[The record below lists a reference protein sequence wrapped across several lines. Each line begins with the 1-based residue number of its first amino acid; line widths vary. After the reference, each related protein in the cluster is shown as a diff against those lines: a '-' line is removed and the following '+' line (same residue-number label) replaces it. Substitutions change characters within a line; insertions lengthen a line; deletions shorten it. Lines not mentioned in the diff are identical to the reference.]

1 MREEIAAAVVFL
13 KRLMQKC
20 ESLPSGKLEIFTKCL
35 SSVLIDRFRDHW
47 YKERPTRGQGYRC
60 ITFSPAEPV
69 DPVLERAAC
78 ESGINLQEPL
88 LPIEMTLWV
97 DPNEV
102 CCRFGDIK
110 ANYCMVATMKNGS
123 LDNKAHTLD
132 VSDLILQAKELYN
145 KQLNITTTRVNSNSK
160 PLDKPKSWQVPT
172 NSRPVSQTDNHHFT
186 NNHNNNT
193 SADRDTRPVDNSSN
207 NSNKKF
213 FNQNHRR
220 QQQFNN
226 FNNRQ
231 PFGQL
236 DNGRPFIPPDF
247 SVPPPPPPPPMGFK
261 PWQAPGAYSPP
272 AKNKNLNTSFRNK
285 GFNYKHGHPK
295 LGQGVPP
302 NNDRFHWQKDLKTV
316 S

>member
-1 MREEIAAAVVFL
+1 MMIALIKRKFRESQWL
-13 KRLMQKC
+13 
-20 ESLPSGKLEIFTKCL
+20 CL
-35 SSVLIDRFRDHW
+35 RF
-47 YKERPTRGQGYRC
+47 
-60 ITFSPAEPV
+60 
-69 DPVLERAAC
+69 
-78 ESGINLQEPL
+78 
-88 LPIEMTLWV
+88 
-97 DPNEV
+97 
-102 CCRFGDIK
+102 RFGDIR
-110 ANYCMVATMKNGS
+110 ANYCMVASMKDGS

-160 PLDKPKSWQVPT
+160 PLDKPRSWQVPP

-186 NNHNNNT
+186 NNHNNNA
-193 SADRDTRPVDNSSN
+193 SADKDTRQVDNSN
-207 NSNKKF
+207 NNNKKF

-285 GFNYKHGHPK
+285 GFNYKHGPPK
-295 LGQGVPP
+295 LGQGLPP